1 MINTSLKTLHP
12 AYFSMVMATGIVAI
26 GAWLL
31 NYPVISKL
39 LHYTNL
45 GLYAALLLMI
55 LLRIVLHP
63 KEIVSDLNN
72 YQRGPG
78 YFTFIAG
85 TAIVGNQLVI
95 IESLL
100 QAASVFLWLT
110 LGAWILITYS
120 FFTAITIK
128 KDKPSLD
135 KGINGAWLIIIVA
148 TQAVSTLMSTLAP
161 TQPFGELSTLVALS
175 FYMVGAILYIYI
187 MSLII
192 YRLSFFPLKA
202 DELGAPYWINMGAAA
217 ITTLAG
223 SRLILNIDPLGGLS
237 DFLPFLKGFTF
248 FYWSA
253 STWWIPLMLILGSWR
268 HLVRKVPLPTSAQGY
283 NVGYWGMVFPLGMYT
298 VCTFLLADALGLPYL
313 KQIPIYFIYVP
324 LVVWT
329 AVMIG
334 FVRHQL
340 AKTSKH

>member
-1 MINTSLKTLHP
+1 MRNSVIKSLHP
-12 AYFSMVMATGIVAI
+12 SYFSMVMATGIVSIA
-26 GAWLL
+26 AWFLEFKT
-31 NYPVISKL
+31 ISLL
-39 LHYTNL
+39 LHYLNMV
-45 GLYAALLLMI
+45 LYIALLALLSMRIILYGKAIINDLM
-55 LLRIVLHP
+55 
-63 KEIVSDLNN
+63 D

-95 IESLL
+95 IENSLL
-100 QAASVFLWLT
+100 YAQILLWLA
-110 LGAWILITYS
+110 LAAWVLITYS
-120 FFTAITIK
+120 FFVVITIK
-128 KDKPSLD
+128 EDKPSLD
-135 KGINGAWLIIIVA
+135 RGISGSWLVIIVS

-161 TQPFGELSTLVALS
+161 TQPFGEIFIFVALA

-192 YRLSFFPLKA
+192 YRLSFFSLKP

-223 SRLILNIDPLGGLS
+223 SRLILNIEAGTAME
-237 DFLPFLKGFTF
+237 DFIPFLKGFTF

-268 HLVRKVPLPTSAQGY
+268 HLIKKVPLPISSNGY

-298 VCTFLLADALGLPYL
+298 VCTFLLAEALNLPFL
-313 KQIPIYFIYVP
+313 KMIPIYFIYIP
-324 LVVWT
+324 FAIWI
-329 AVMIG
+329 AVMTG
-334 FVRHQL
+334 FTRHLIQKI
-340 AKTSKH
+340 KTK